1 MANVFPKWTNWLP
14 LKLGIILV
22 LLATT
27 AVGAWYY
34 YVTPDYM
41 RVGYQ
46 PTQPVWFSHRI
57 HVEQLG
63 MDCRYCHSYVD
74 QSSHSNVPTTQT
86 CMNCHSYVQTG
97 SPRLETVRNS
107 WETGESINWVRIHQA
122 PDYVYF
128 NHAVHVNRGVSCVSC
143 HGQVNEMD
151 VVWHDQS
158 QTMAWC
164 LECHRNPQQHL
175 RPLDE
180 VYNLTW
186 TPEDEGEFVTIGD
199 QVLEHPTQDELGLA
213 LKDAWRVQPPEN
225 CAACHR

>member
-1 MANVFPKWTNWLP
+1 MANVFPKWSNWLP
-14 LKLGIILV
+14 LKLAAALV
-22 LLATT
+22 LLGAT

-34 YVTPDYM
+34 YVTPEYM

-46 PTQPVWFSHRI
+46 PDQPVWYSHKI

-74 QSSHSNVPTTQT
+74 KSNHSNVPSTQT
-86 CMNCHSYVQTG
+86 CMNCHSYVQTN
-97 SPRLETVRNS
+97 SPRLEPVRQS
-107 WETGESINWVRIHQA
+107 WETGESIDWVRIHQA

-128 NHAVHVNRGVSCVSC
+128 NHAVHVNRGISCVDC

-164 LECHRNPQQHL
+164 LDCHRNPQNHL
-175 RPLDE
+175 RPLDK
-180 VYNLTW
+180 VYDLTW
-186 TPEDEGEFVTIGD
+186 SPEKEGETMVVEGQT
-199 QVLEHPTQDELGLA
+199 LENPTQQEIGLI
-213 LKDAWRVQPPEN
+213 LKTAWQVQPPET